1 MLKYCSFF
9 CVSFWNLCVIM
20 KAWEVCIRWIGWLP
34 TVDCPNKQKGCEFMA
49 TKSVLKN
56 IDIKSRKSARA
67 LVSALE
73 NAHGKSAQSVT
84 TARTFSNADR
94 KEIRRIGRAHV

>member
-1 MLKYCSFF
+1 
-9 CVSFWNLCVIM
+9 M
-20 KAWEVCIRWIGWLP
+20 KIQEVRIRGIDWLS

-84 TARTFSNADR
+84 PARTFSNADR
-94 KEIRRIGRAHV
+94 KEIRSMFGAAK